1 MDKRVEAA
9 ETAGFIVLF
18 AVSVWW
24 MLTTKLGLIIL
35 SIILAVLLLSAAPA
49 VGVIIGFV
57 AICWWARTNNLA
69 RVALAIMI
77 CQTVAW
83 GFGVFNQDPAPAAK
97 VMTHEEYVRKL
108 YDESFGPKTP
118 QSQTPTTQRTVSG
131 SACITSGQL
140 TVCSR

>member
-1 MDKRVEAA
+1 MDKKVEAA

-24 MLTTKLGLIIL
+24 MLTTKPGLIFL
-35 SIILAVLLLSAAPA
+35 SIILAVLLLSAVPA
-49 VGVIIGFV
+49 VGVVIGFV

-69 RVALAIMI
+69 RVALAFILCMA
-77 CQTVAW
+77 VLW
-83 GFGVFNQDPAPAAK
+83 GFGGFQLPAPAAK
-97 VMTHEEYVRKL
+97 VMTHETYVRKL
-108 YDESFGPKTP
+108 YDESFGQNTP
-118 QSQTPTTQRTVSG
+118 QTPITQRPVNG